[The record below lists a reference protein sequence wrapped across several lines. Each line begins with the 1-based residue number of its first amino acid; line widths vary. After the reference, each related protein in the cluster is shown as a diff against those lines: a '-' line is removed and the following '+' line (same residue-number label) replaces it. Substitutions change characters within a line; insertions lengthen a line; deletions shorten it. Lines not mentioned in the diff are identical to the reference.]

1 MKLTGRYFEDFA
13 AGRTFRSGRRPID
26 KERIETFGAEFDP
39 QPFHLDED
47 AARDTIFR
55 GLAASGR
62 HTAAVTMRLLVE
74 SDLKTRRRH
83 RRRRGRRAPLAT
95 TRAPGMSCASRA
107 RSWRCGPRGRVQI
120 RD

>member
-13 AGRTFRSGRRPID
+13 VGQTFRSGRRPIH

-39 QPFHLDED
+39 QSFHLDED

-62 HTAAVTMRLLVE
+62 HTVAVTMRLLVE
-74 SDLKTRRRH
+74 SDLNPPAASS
-83 RRRRGRRAPLAT
+83 APGPTSSAGHDPCD
-95 TRAPGMSCASRA
+95 PGMSCASKA
-107 RSWRCGPRGRVQI
+107 RCWRCGPRGRVQI